1 MNSTHVV
8 ASPGLV
14 HPALLVLGHGRRRRR
29 GSPSCGALPPGFPFH
44 LDRQD
49 VLLSSPLLSSP
60 LLKEGHHISRVDWIG
75 LVCKEE
81 NDASRIASRLRCWWG
96 FSSTGGSQ

>member
-60 LLKEGHHISRVDWIG
+60 LLSSSKGRTSHQQGGLDWFG
-75 LVCKEE
+75 LQ
-81 NDASRIASRLRCWWG
+81 
-96 FSSTGGSQ
+96 GGE